1 MAIFSLALV
10 IVCVL
15 FMSQGY
21 ILLSKLLLRI
31 MARFKIPPQFMSAMF
46 KELSILGIVSFF
58 LFSLTY
64 SKVLPKHLQEG
75 VEVVHITLFVSS
87 LLYIILVGFLLVL
100 SVVWVRRFKVMEK
113 KIKNGIKEE
122 RKKTTWK
129 RFKKSCSSK
138 RAISRRI
145 YTALRRKCIETHGL
159 TPEFNY
165 YRYIRESL
173 QRVVLATIEIDYKMW
188 ILVIIYAAIVDV
200 EAVFW
205 PFSNGHKADDKPS
218 ENGDE
223 LFEELF
229 MGPLLSVI
237 AGLEW
242 ALVIVSVP
250 LTIKLRWIVRKLVKK
265 EVSRVMPIEDRSY
278 DKKKS
283 CNSIVYNFRRCCC
296 PCCLPHIS
304 EVLAFALHLFFCFL
318 SLFNPAILSILL
330 YADAEAVLV
339 QKQRI
344 CFEYSSV
351 DDSRTILQH
360 CHYSHQRTTL
370 GERSIVLGPGLGADP
385 ISPLCGGPKNGAYQN
400 QQ

>member
-1 MAIFSLALV
+1 
-10 IVCVL
+10 
-15 FMSQGY
+15 
-21 ILLSKLLLRI
+21 
-31 MARFKIPPQFMSAMF
+31 
-46 KELSILGIVSFF
+46 
-58 LFSLTY
+58 
-64 SKVLPKHLQEG
+64 
-75 VEVVHITLFVSS
+75 
-87 LLYIILVGFLLVL
+87 
-100 SVVWVRRFKVMEK
+100 MEN

-122 RKKTTWK
+122 RKKTSWK
-129 RFKKSCSSK
+129 RFKKFCSSK

-159 TPEFNY
+159 TPDFNY

-205 PFSNGHKADDKPS
+205 PFSPGHKADDKPS

-242 ALVIVSVP
+242 ALVVVSVP

-265 EVSRVMPIEDRSY
+265 EVSQVMPIEDRSY

-304 EVLAFALHLFFCFL
+304 ETQKLFWFKSKGFV
-318 SLFNPAILSILL
+318 LSILQL
-330 YADAEAVLV
+330 MILV
-339 QKQRI
+339 QSFSI
-344 CFEYSSV
+344 A
-351 DDSRTILQH
+351 TILINVRH
-360 CHYSHQRTTL
+360 L
-370 GERSIVLGPGLGADP
+370 GGEVLFLVLGLMPIPFLLFVVVPRMLPLFTFAAYSTDSADRRLLRRLQRHNLASSFFP
-385 ISPLCGGPKNGAYQN
+385 ANQSEMSSSRSLLLERHQEEDHEGTECGDELEHLYLPVHSNSLEEPLLPKEP
-400 QQ
+400 